1 MIVYLADLSEIEAN
15 SNLILKYE
23 GLLSDTEKERYL
35 KMADSHRKLQFL
47 VGRSLIFENCRQSPV
62 LLENGKPVV
71 KGKFISLAHS
81 GPFVVLALSDSPVGV
96 DIEDSSKIKN
106 FDALAG
112 RLGFSL
118 TSDKHFSFYQNFT
131 RYEADY
137 KMAENNLKIAHK
149 FYSIKTFI
157 VCVSLLNNKENID
170 FVKSTPFVS
179 VTPFIPQEIADENI
193 S

>member
-137 KMAENNLKIAHK
+137 KMGQSDQKSDHK
-149 FYSIKTFI
+149 FYSINTFI
-157 VCVSLLNNKENID
+157 ICVSLLNNKENIK
-170 FVKSTPFVS
+170 FIKSI
-179 VTPFIPQEIADENI
+179 PFIKNDTLTLKEIPDENI
-193 S
+193 